1 MIKICLPETYPFE
14 EVRLSGVPF
23 VITRHPI
30 EVDESTL
37 PEHVLSGL
45 ERRGFIVR
53 TADTE
58 KPSAHSKRKLKEV

>member
-1 MIKICLPETYPFE
+1 MIKVCLPETYPFD
-14 EVRLSGVPF
+14 EVHLYGVPF

-30 EVDESTL
+30 EVDESSL

-53 TADTE
+53 ATGAE
-58 KPSAHSKRKLKEV
+58 KPGTHSKRKLKEV